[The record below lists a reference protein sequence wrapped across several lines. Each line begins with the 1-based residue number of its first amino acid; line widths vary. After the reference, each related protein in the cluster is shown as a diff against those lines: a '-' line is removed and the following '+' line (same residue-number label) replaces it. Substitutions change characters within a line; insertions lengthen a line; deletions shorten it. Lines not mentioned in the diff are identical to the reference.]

1 MIDTFIVIFCIV
13 FTLLYL
19 GYRQY
24 SIYKES
30 KNKKISK
37 KSVSKDDFIKDMY
50 NESIDKIDNMY
61 NESVS
66 KINSLYQTGKQKQLE
81 REVDILSN
89 YDSYIN

>member
-19 GYRQY
+19 SYRQY
-24 SIYKES
+24 SVYKES
-30 KNKKISK
+30 KNKRISK
-37 KSVSKDDFIKDMY
+37 KSISKDDFINDMY

-66 KINSLYQTGKQKQLE
+66 KINYLYQSGKQKQLE
-81 REVDILSN
+81 RETDILSN